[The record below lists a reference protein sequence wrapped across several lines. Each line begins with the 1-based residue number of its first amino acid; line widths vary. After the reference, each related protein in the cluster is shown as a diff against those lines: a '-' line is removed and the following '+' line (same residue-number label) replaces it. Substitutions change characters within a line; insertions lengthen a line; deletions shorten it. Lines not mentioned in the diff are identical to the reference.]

1 VIPSECKMAEKQ
13 TLKIVVFGSGGV
25 GKSSITL
32 RFVTDTFN
40 SEYLPTIEDCYRK
53 TVEVDGK
60 PAYLDILDTAG
71 QEEYS
76 ALRDQ
81 WVREG
86 RAFLLVYSVTSRQS
100 FEEIPSFRD
109 RILTVHEDESLP
121 MVLVGN
127 KCDLENE
134 RQVSYQEG
142 KKLAEEYGGIPF
154 IECSALKA
162 INCDEVFHA
171 AVRQIRKYDERH
183 SGKKKEST
191 HKSGGFLSWCT
202 IL

>member
-1 VIPSECKMAEKQ
+1 V
-13 TLKIVVFGSGGV
+13 VVFGSGGV

-53 TVEVDGK
+53 NCVVDSK
-60 PAYLDILDTAG
+60 NAFLDILDTAG

-86 RAFLLVYSVTSRQS
+86 RAFLLVYSVTSRQT
-100 FEEIPSFRD
+100 FEEIPAFRE
-109 RILTVHEDESLP
+109 RILLVNEDEVVP
-121 MVLVGN
+121 MVLVAN
-127 KCDLENE
+127 KCDLEGE
-134 RQVSYQEG
+134 RKVSYQEG
-142 KKLAEEYGGIPF
+142 KALAEEYGGIPF

-162 INCDEVFHA
+162 INCNEVFFE
-171 AVRQIRKYDERH
+171 AVREIRKMDEQEGR
-183 SGKKKEST
+183 KKKE
-191 HKSGGFLSWCT
+191 KEDGGFLSWCV